1 MWITTIVLLLGN
13 LGLVAF
19 ILKRLAAKD
28 KTQDEL
34 SALREIIANLEKAL
48 GEEVPRLETEVREE
62 IRASQATTA
71 NTLTVQL
78 RETAD
83 TLVGVVGR
91 LGEAQTQH
99 LGGVAKSI
107 ETTVNTLVKT
117 VGELG
122 ETQTEELANVSNSV
136 NKLTQTNETRIENVR
151 NKLNEGLQALQK
163 SNEDKLEQIRQSVN
177 EQLQT
182 TADTLT
188 STVGELGEAQTRQL
202 ETVKNSVN
210 STADTLVNTIGELGE
225 TQKRQLDSGT
235 KAINELTQTNETRIE
250 DIRNTLS
257 EGFKNLQ
264 TSNENKL
271 EQIRQSVNE
280 QLHATVD
287 TLTSTVGELGEAQTR
302 QLETVKNSV
311 DSTADTLVN
320 TIGELGETQTR
331 QLETVQGTINALT
344 QTNETRI
351 ENVRNTLNEGLQD
364 LQESN
369 ENKLERIR
377 QSVNEQLHATVDTL
391 TSTVGELG
399 EAQTRQLETV
409 KNSVD
414 STADTLVNTIG
425 ELGETQTRQ
434 LETVQG
440 TINALTQTNETR
452 IENVRNT
459 LNEGLETLQTS
470 NENKLEQIRVSVNEQ
485 LNTAV
490 DTLVTTVGELGKTQK
505 AQLDSGTKAINDLTL
520 ANETR
525 IENVR
530 NTLSEGLKNL
540 QTSNENKLEQI
551 RHTVDEQLQ
560 STLERRIGESFKLVS
575 THLEAV
581 QQGLGEMQNL
591 ATGVGDLKK
600 VLTNVRAR
608 GTWGEVQLGALLE
621 QVLTPDQYD
630 TNVRIKE
637 HSQEVV
643 EFAIRLPGSDD
654 QPGSYLWLPIDSKFP
669 VEDYQR
675 LIKAS
680 DAETERT
687 ATRDFIRGVEAEAK
701 KIRDKYIAP
710 PKTTDFAIMFMP
722 TEGLYAEVLRQP
734 GQVEKL
740 QTRYRIV
747 VAGPTT
753 LTAILSSLRMGFQ
766 TLAIQQ
772 RSSEVWE
779 VLAAVKTEFDKF
791 GGVMT
796 KLKRQLN
803 AAANT
808 VEETGVR
815 TRAMERS
822 LRGVEKLPP
831 EVSAARLGFTLEE
844 HTINGDNAD
853 E

>member
-1 MWITTIVLLLGN
+1 MQSVMWITTIVLFLGN
-13 LGLVAF
+13 LGLLAF
-19 ILKRLAAKD
+19 MLKRLTAKD

-48 GEEVPRLETEVREE
+48 GEEVPRLETAVREE

-91 LGEAQTQH
+91 LGEAQTQQ
-99 LGGVAKSI
+99 LGSVVESI
-107 ETTVNTLVKT
+107 N
-117 VGELG
+117 
-122 ETQTEELANVSNSV
+122 N
-136 NKLTQTNETRIENVR
+136 LTQTNETRIENVR
-151 NKLNEGLQALQK
+151 KTLNEGLQ
-163 SNEDKLEQIRQSVN
+163 D
-177 EQLQT
+177 
-182 TADTLT
+182 
-188 STVGELGEAQTRQL
+188 
-202 ETVKNSVN
+202 
-210 STADTLVNTIGELGE
+210 
-225 TQKRQLDSGT
+225 
-235 KAINELTQTNETRIE
+235 
-250 DIRNTLS
+250 
-257 EGFKNLQ
+257 LQ

-311 DSTADTLVN
+311 NSTADTLVN

-344 QTNETRI
+344 QTNETSI
-351 ENVRNTLNEGLQD
+351 ENVR
-364 LQESN
+364 
-369 ENKLERIR
+369 I
-377 QSVNEQLHATVDTL
+377 TL
-391 TSTVGELG
+391 T
-399 EAQTRQLETV
+399 
-409 KNSVD
+409 
-414 STADTLVNTIG
+414 
-425 ELGETQTRQ
+425 
-434 LETVQG
+434 
-440 TINALTQTNETR
+440 
-452 IENVRNT
+452 
-459 LNEGLETLQTS
+459 
-470 NENKLEQIRVSVNEQ
+470 
-485 LNTAV
+485 
-490 DTLVTTVGELGKTQK
+490 
-505 AQLDSGTKAINDLTL
+505 
-520 ANETR
+520 
-525 IENVR
+525 
-530 NTLSEGLKNL
+530 EGLKNL

-654 QPGSYLWLPIDSKFP
+654 EPGNCLWLPIDSKFP
-669 VEDYQR
+669 VADYQR
-675 LIKAS
+675 LIEAS

-687 ATRDFIRGVEAEAK
+687 ATRDFIRVVEAEAK

-710 PKTTDFAIMFMP
+710 PKTTDFAIMFLP

-734 GQVEKL
+734 GQVEEL
-740 QTRYRIV
+740 QTKYRIV

-753 LTAILSSLRMGFQ
+753 LAAILSSLRMGFR

-791 GGVMT
+791 GEVMT

-803 AAANT
+803 TAANT

-815 TRAMERS
+815 TRAMERN